1 MHDSSWIIIIK
12 VERVDWFM
20 IPKIIDKKRVWALG
34 AMVSATDCIQSI
46 KTE

>member
-12 VERVDWFM
+12 VERFDWFM